1 MNEAKR
7 MHDDLLN
14 TLLPIVPR
22 TVYQDIHRLN
32 NLA

>member
-22 TVYQDIHRLN
+22 TVYQGMHHG
-32 NLA
+32 